1 MRTLCFVLALG
12 LAGVQDDPRDLYKRG
27 LTFYNGGAV
36 RRGARPS
43 QESVGTST
51 QRSWLPVQLGLTYL
65 KLGQSKKAAY
75 ELEAVRGMIGL
86 SRSTRVKEPQVLVHL
101 ATAFIQLGKFSGAR
115 SRLELALEREPD
127 NMGALYALGLVEQK
141 EGNAE
146 LALERFQTV
155 LNHEPDHP
163 DANLAVAKFLQAQG
177 KRADAFERLRHA
189 AHGAPESV
197 QLQLALG
204 AAAYEQG
211 FLEEAEAA
219 FRQASALEAQ
229 NAEAQFGL
237 GTLMLA
243 KKEYDAAIMVLE
255 PLTLRETPH
264 DRAAFNL
271 AQAFMAQDRKK
282 DARDVLESLAT
293 RSPEHPKVQFTLAL
307 VFEVL
312 GDAGLA
318 EESYRREIQFRPGFV
333 PAYLN
338 LAALL
343 EQEGRSEE
351 AVEQL
356 RLALAQ
362 SSEAAQAEEI
372 QAAIAAMEESE

>member
-1 MRTLCFVLALG
+1 MTIAPSHFDARLISTYFDTRTSDAADYLFYGLYWDVRTLCFVLALG

-27 LTFYNGGAV
+27 LTFYNGGQYEEALDLLK
-36 RRGARPS
+36 RASALRPNVPDYRFS
-43 QESVGTST
+43 
-51 QRSWLPVQLGLTYL
+51 LGLTYL

-127 NMGALYALGLVEQK
+127 NVGALYALGLVEQK

-219 FRQASALEAQ
+219 FRQASALE
-229 NAEAQFGL
+229 
-237 GTLMLA
+237 
-243 KKEYDAAIMVLE
+243 
-255 PLTLRETPH
+255 
-264 DRAAFNL
+264 
-271 AQAFMAQDRKK
+271 
-282 DARDVLESLAT
+282 SLAT
-293 RSPEHPKVQFTLAL
+293 RSPEHPKVQFTVAL